1 MNDWQKVY
9 STEMIYRAE
18 IVKDTLAN
26 HNIVAVV
33 IDKKDTAYQLGHY
46 EVHVKTDDVLWAI
59 KLIENDIQFE

>member
-9 STEMIYRAE
+9 STEKIYRAE

-33 IDKKDTAYQLGHY
+33 IDKKDTAYQFGHY